1 MVMKRIKQQ
10 LDDWSLFQQVVTV
23 LLTTCTILLAAYVGL
38 AWFYLSAMMRDV
50 AVLGAN
56 QAEAGRT
63 FMIIRDAQDALGSD
77 LSSTLNA
84 IRKELSLLNEKASK
98 AEDVI
103 PPSRGATQ

>member
-1 MVMKRIKQQ
+1 MKGIKQQ
-10 LDDWSLFQQVVTV
+10 LDEWSLFQQIVTV
-23 LLTTCTILLAAYVGL
+23 LLAACTILLAAYVGL
-38 AWFYLSAMMRDV
+38 AWFYLSAMTRDI

-63 FMIIRDAQDALGSD
+63 FMVIREAQDALGAD

-98 AEDVI
+98 SEEVI
-103 PPSRGATQ
+103 PPSKGGTQ

>member
-1 MVMKRIKQQ
+1 MKGIKQQ
-10 LDDWSLFQQVVTV
+10 LDEWSLFQQIVTV
-23 LLTTCTILLAAYVGL
+23 LLAACTILLGAYVGL
-38 AWFYLSAMMRDV
+38 AWFYLSAMTRDI

-63 FMIIRDAQDALGSD
+63 FMVIREAQDALGAD

-98 AEDVI
+98 SEEVI
-103 PPSRGATQ
+103 RPSKGGTQ

>member
-1 MVMKRIKQQ
+1 MKRIKQH
-10 LDDWSLFQQVVTV
+10 LDEWSLFQKAVTV
-23 LLTTCTILLAAYVGL
+23 LLTISTILLAAYVGL
-38 AWFYLSAMMRDV
+38 AWFYLSAMTRDV
-50 AVLGAN
+50 AVLSAN

-98 AEDVI
+98 SEEVI